1 MGFLSSFFTA
11 PPDAFTDSETISLDI
26 IRSGE
31 EIAPVVQSL
40 DTGAVTLVED
50 KFVNKEIPFPVY
62 ALDSPV
68 GASQLMARQPGET
81 AIITER
87 VNWLGR
93 LARILVPKFA
103 IMTAMI
109 RRSIE
114 LQAAQILQTGTI
126 TLTDENGIQ
135 TYILDL
141 KAKASHFPTAAI
153 PWGTTDYD
161 PIKDIDALADVVR
174 NDGQCDVVNVI
185 FGDWSWDKFI
195 KNGWVQENLKQ
206 DNLNLGALDPQIVG
220 KGAKRMGFINSGSN
234 RYDLYIYSGRYNPWK
249 STVVK
254 KYLAGNKVI
263 LLPHTSDLD
272 FRRYFG
278 GIPTVISNPISEEIF
293 GGTIPVEG
301 EYNFRPR
308 IYPDEKLNVWT
319 GEIKSRPLC
328 LPVSIDRFGCLTTGP
343 DA

>member
-11 PPDAFTDSETISLDI
+11 PPDAFTDADTINLDI
-26 IRSGE
+26 IRSSE
-31 EIAPVVQSL
+31 EVAPVVQSL

-68 GASQLMARQPGET
+68 GASQLMKRMPGET

-87 VNWLGR
+87 INWLGR

-103 IMTAMI
+103 QMTAMI

-114 LQAAQILQTGTI
+114 LQAAQVLQTGII
-126 TLTDENGIQ
+126 TLTDENGAP
-135 TYILDL
+135 TYDLDL
-141 KAKASHFPTAAI
+141 KPKASHFPTATI
-153 PWGTTDYD
+153 PWGTTGYT
-161 PIKDIDALADVVR
+161 PMKDIDGLADVVR
-174 NDGQCDVVNVI
+174 NDGQVDVVSLI
-185 FGDWSWDKFI
+185 FGDKSWDDFI
-195 KNGWVQENLKQ
+195 HDGWVQENIKQ
-206 DNLNLGALDPQIVG
+206 DSLGMGALDPQIIG
-220 KGAKRMGFINSGSN
+220 KGAKRMGFIFSGSN
-234 RYDLYIYSGRYNPWK
+234 RYDLYLYSGRYNPWK
-249 STVVK
+249 STQIK
-254 KYLAGNKVI
+254 KYLAGNKVL
-263 LLPHTSDLD
+263 LLPASSDLD

-278 GIPTVISNPISEEIF
+278 GVPTVISNPISEEIF
-293 GGTIPVEG
+293 GGMVPVEG

-308 IYPDEKLNVWT
+308 IYPDEKLETWT

-343 DA
+343 DV